1 MKNFVDL
8 KNYLI
13 REIKPQENY
22 QYFIFKEL
30 LNSGRQISYD
40 ELAERYDAEY
50 ENTNK
55 TDTKT
60 ILKDAPTSALS
71 RHGYITSDKNNV
83 YANFNEEPLYYKE
96 TILWILEKSLDHWA
110 KNKSIKGLEFREGV
124 IKTDREIEKFCYEN
138 NIPRN
143 LVENII
149 LSINRGEKQIILDG
163 PPGTGKTYLIK
174 KIVQFL
180 SSEDSI
186 YDLVQFH
193 PSYGYEEFV
202 EGLRPTTKDASLSFE
217 VVSGKLLDL
226 VNKTKSS
233 YPINQTPN
241 SPVKEVLNL
250 IPGSK
255 SSFYFVAQGGSYE
268 VAKESSNI
276 WAPNKNA
283 RGSEQVDW
291 NLLKQLKT
299 GDLIIHYSTNH
310 IRAIGKVTDFP
321 QENVQRPYSNDDI
334 KNRENTT
341 YLSWENKDDTL
352 GTLVEVDYFELK
364 KPINKN
370 EFCGNQTINENKI
383 TKNSAFDKNGNVSQ
397 KYLSSLSSNFMDF
410 LKEGF
415 NEIGEL
421 VEKSFPH
428 SELIEEGTISRSGEI
443 ILQALRNLGGKA
455 KLKDIYKQVN
465 LIDENIP
472 ESSVR
477 RDLQK
482 YSHGSKYYGNKFP
495 EIFKNISSGVWEIVD
510 STNSNIA
517 IEKDSLHNKGE
528 KTESFGSHDF
538 LIIDE
543 INRGNLPKIF
553 GELLNAFEYR
563 DENISLQY
571 SDKPLSVPSN
581 LIFLGTMNSTD
592 KSVGRMDAAL
602 RRRFDF
608 IHVEPNYEVL
618 EKYYEN
624 KELLVPNLIE
634 GLEILN
640 ELLEKDLGK
649 HCLIGHTFFMKNH
662 DSPFTYDDIKKIWN
676 RKIYPLL
683 EEYFLD
689 DITKLEKYKTY
700 KYFWEE
706 VEPVESNKK
715 SNNRYSKELLSK
727 HLLEISNEHKELQ
740 LAVEKWGEDI
750 ENMNIWP
757 GYINTNFRSGGRT
770 LIFTANSNGLSER
783 DGKYHLFKLAG
794 NGNIVLPLYTLYSN
808 DFNRAPFNS
817 REFQEVFEK
826 KLIDYFQKFNL
837 KINAEKFFSKSKPSF
852 EMQEIIKTKS
862 IEDFLDIWD
871 WVIEEINNT
880 GIRYE

>member
-13 REIKPQENY
+13 KEIKPQENY

-30 LNSGRQISYD
+30 INSGGQISYD
-40 ELAERYDAEY
+40 ELANRYDAEY
-50 ENTNK
+50 ENANK
-55 TDTKT
+55 TDTRT
-60 ILKDAPTSALS
+60 ILRDAPTSALS

-83 YANFNEEPLYYKE
+83 YSNFNEEPLYYKD
-96 TILWILEKSLDHWA
+96 TISWILEKSLDHWA

-241 SPVKEVLNL
+241 SPVKEDLNL

-428 SELIEEGTISRSGEI
+428 SELIEEGTISRGGEI

>member
-13 REIKPQENY
+13 KEIKPQENY

-30 LNSGRQISYD
+30 INSGGQISYD
-40 ELAERYDAEY
+40 ELANRYDAEY
-50 ENTNK
+50 ENANK
-55 TDTKT
+55 TDTRT
-60 ILKDAPTSALS
+60 ILRDAPTSALS

-83 YANFNEEPLYYKE
+83 YSNFNEEPLYYKD
-96 TILWILEKSLDHWA
+96 TISWILEKSLDHWA

-241 SPVKEVLNL
+241 SPVKEDLNL